1 MSKNSLFFGRLA
13 LLSIGVLMLGF
24 FIDYSGWLRLPSD
37 FPYLVGYYF
46 LISALAFLINLKG
59 TKKESEI
66 AVWYYLSSVMTKF
79 ILAAASVFV
88 LVRIYAEERSQIIW
102 LSFVLYPLFEAVVT
116 WDIYNRVR

>member
-24 FIDYSGWLRLPSD
+24 FIDYSGWLRLPPV

-66 AVWYYLSSVMTKF
+66 VVWYYLSSVMTKF